1 MSGPR
6 VLLSA
11 AALDRFGDD
20 LRAVAPDA
28 VWCALGAD
36 AEVRV
41 DGEPVPK
48 EAVAPEVAWMT
59 TDLVQGGPLRRFFGI
74 ATRAD
79 TLRWLQSSA
88 AGFDAPVF
96 AELLDRGV
104 RLTTMHIAG
113 PPIADVVLR
122 AALEHLQDAEAW
134 RRARAERRWAPH
146 EFTEMDETTWLVVGM
161 GAIGTEVAV
170 RARAFGARVIGVRR
184 APTGREPV
192 DEMVHA
198 DALVDHLGRADV
210 VVLSTPAT
218 ADTTGLVDAGFLGR
232 MRPGSLLVNVGRGA
246 LVDEA
251 ALIAALDAGR
261 PARAYLDVTATEPLP
276 DDSPLWDHPRV
287 ELTPHSSALGHGR
300 HARAAAVFTSNLE
313 RYLAGAG
320 LVHEVTAA
328 DL

>member
-6 VLLSA
+6 ILLSA
-11 AALDRFGDD
+11 AALVRFGDQLCD
-20 LRAVAPDA
+20 VAPDA

-41 DGEPVPK
+41 DGEVVPK
-48 EAVAPEVAWMT
+48 EAVDPEVAWMT

-74 ATRAD
+74 TTRAD

-96 AELLDRGV
+96 ADLLGCGV
-104 RLTTMHIAG
+104 RLTSMHIAG

-134 RRARAERRWAPH
+134 RRARAERRWEPH
-146 EFTEMDETTWLVVGM
+146 EFTEMSETTWLVVGM

-184 APTGREPV
+184 SPTGREPV
-192 DEMVHA
+192 DEMIRSDELHG
-198 DALVDHLGRADV
+198 HLRHADV

-218 ADTTGLVDAGFLGR
+218 ADTTGLVDAPFLAA
-232 MRPGSLLVNVGRGA
+232 MRPGALLVNVGRGA
-246 LVDEA
+246 LVDEV
-251 ALIAALDAGR
+251 ALVAALDAGR
-261 PARAYLDVTATEPLP
+261 PGRAYLDVTAVEPLP
-276 DDSPLWDHPRV
+276 GDSPLWDHPRV

-300 HARAAAVFTSNLE
+300 HARAAAVFTSNLR
-313 RYLAGAG
+313 RYLRGES